1 MLSKKLIS
9 IIGFGLGAFM
19 LFNSAMLGYKIFQ
32 GTEWVITPFE
42 KQLSLVM
49 SLSVSAVLLT
59 WTRLLTKKR

>member
-1 MLSKKLIS
+1 
-9 IIGFGLGAFM
+9 M

-42 KQLSLVM
+42 RQLSLVM